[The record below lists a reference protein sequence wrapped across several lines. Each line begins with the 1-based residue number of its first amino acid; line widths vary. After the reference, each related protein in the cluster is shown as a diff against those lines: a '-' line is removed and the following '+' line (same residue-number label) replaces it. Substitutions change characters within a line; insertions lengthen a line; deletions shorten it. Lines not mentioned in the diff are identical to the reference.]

1 MGRKRKELPPGFR
14 ELFPVMKNRELA
26 ARFGVNIGC
35 IGTWG
40 KKAGLKK
47 AYPTNLYG
55 TNYKRVLQT
64 SVDGEP
70 IAIYNNTKEAA
81 RAMGR
86 RFGYILIREVC
97 RGVRPWAY
105 GYRWSYVDVALE
117 NEEVATDNQD

>member
-1 MGRKRKELPPGFR
+1 MPPGFR

-26 ARFGVNIGC
+26 EKFGVSKKLIEA
-35 IGTWG
+35 WG
-40 KKAGLKK
+40 GKAGLKK

-55 TNYKRVLQT
+55 NNYKRVLQT

-97 RGVRPWAY
+97 RGVRPLAY
-105 GYRWSYVDVALE
+105 GCRWSYVHVALD

>member
-64 SVDGEP
+64 SVDGEL

>member
-1 MGRKRKELPPGFR
+1 MGRKKKELPPGFR

-26 ARFGVNIGC
+26 EKFGVRKNVIEA
-35 IGTWG
+35 WG
-40 KKAGLKK
+40 RKAGLKK

-64 SVDGEP
+64 GVDGEP

-81 RAMGR
+81 RAMGIR
-86 RFGYILIREVC
+86 LGYISIREVC
-97 RGVRPWAY
+97 RGERSLAH

-117 NEEVATDNQD
+117 NEEVTTDNQD